1 MSNVPLCFA
10 LMIVIVIGLFNALR
24 PAVIVFLTLPL
35 AITGVTA
42 GLLIFDQPFGFVALL
57 GFLSLSGML
66 IKNAI
71 VLLEQI
77 EIYMRDGMQPYTAIV
92 EAGTSRV
99 RPVAMAAFTTVLG
112 MIPLAFD
119 VFFGAMAVTIMGG
132 LTVATLLTL
141 LVVPVLYATLYNI
154 HEPAA

>member
-1 MSNVPLCFA
+1 MENHQDTRNWSVDKERLSAAMQSLASRRGMSLVEIMVVIA
-10 LMIVIVIGLFNALR
+10 IILMLLSVITFGVFQTLGNAR
-24 PAVIVFLTLPL
+24 QDTTKLTMGKM
-35 AITGVTA
+35 A
-42 GLLIFDQPFGFVALL
+42 Q
-57 GFLSLSGML
+57 
-66 IKNAI
+66 
-71 VLLEQI
+71 QI